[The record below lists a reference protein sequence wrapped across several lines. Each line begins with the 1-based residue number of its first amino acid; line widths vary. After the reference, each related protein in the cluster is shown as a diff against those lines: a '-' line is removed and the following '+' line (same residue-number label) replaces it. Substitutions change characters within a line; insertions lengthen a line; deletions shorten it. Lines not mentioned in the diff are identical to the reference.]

1 MAIQGTPLRVVIA
14 DQAAE
19 VRQAL
24 RLVCEES
31 LGLNVVAEAAEDED
45 LFALVTAMQPDI
57 LLLEWEMP
65 GREASTLMQ
74 KLRKR
79 RKLSIIVMAARPE
92 IRARAMR
99 AGATGFVYKGDPPDE
114 LLNLLRQLVESLSH

>member
-1 MAIQGTPLRVVIA
+1 MAIQGAPLRVVIA

-31 LGLNVVAEAAEDED
+31 LGLNVVAESAEDED

-57 LLLEWEMP
+57 LLLEWELP
-65 GREASTLMQ
+65 GRQASAVMQ
-74 KLRKR
+74 KLRHQET
-79 RKLSIIVMAARPE
+79 LSIIVTAAHPE
-92 IRARAMR
+92 VRARAMR

-114 LLNLLRQLVESLSH
+114 LLNMLRQLIDQRSH